1 MMSALATA
9 RAIERGERT
18 VRSVVEECLA
28 AIDAGVDLGAWVT
41 VDPAAVRQAA
51 DALDRDG
58 APGPFHGLPWGVKDI
73 VETADLPTECGSAL
87 YAGRRT
93 GRDAAVVAALRE
105 AGGLVLGKTVTTE
118 LAGLAPVATRNP
130 HDPTRTPGGSS
141 SGSAAAVAAG
151 MVPAAIGTQT
161 AGSIVRPAAF
171 CGIAGFKPTKGSIP
185 TAGVSMWAW
194 TLDTIGVLAA
204 SVADAAFAAGVL
216 AGRDWTVDEN
226 GLADGTAPRLGLLSV
241 PWDDEV
247 ADATLAAIH
256 EAAAGLPTTLIDVV
270 APTAVAGARQAQE
283 VVMAYEGAR
292 ALAHERRI
300 DGGRLTPTIRRNL
313 DAGAAI
319 TVEEY
324 GLAMA
329 AAAEAVTALPEL
341 FADVDVVVTA
351 SAPGTA
357 PPHERGTGDPVCCR
371 AWTLL
376 GCPAVNVP
384 GLSGPDR
391 LPLGL
396 QVVGPPGDDRR
407 TLAAAAWVESQLSG
421 S

>member
-1 MMSALATA
+1 VISAVAVA
-9 RAIERGERT
+9 AAVERGERT
-18 VRSVVEECLA
+18 VRSVVEECLS
-28 AIDAGVDLGAWVT
+28 AIDAGVDLGAWVA
-41 VDPAAVRQAA
+41 VDPEAVRQAA
-51 DALDRDG
+51 DALDRSG
-58 APGPFHGLPWGVKDI
+58 PPGPFRGLPWGVKDI
-73 VETADLPTECGSAL
+73 VETADLPTQCGSAL
-87 YAGRRT
+87 YEGRRT
-93 GRDAAVVAALRE
+93 GRDAAVVAALRD

-130 HDPTRTPGGSS
+130 HDPSRTPGGSS

-194 TLDTIGVLAA
+194 SLDTIGVLAA

-216 AGRDWTVDEN
+216 AGRRWSVD
-226 GLADGTAPRLGLLSV
+226 ADGTAPRIGLLSA
-241 PWDDEV
+241 PWDADV
-247 ADATLAAIH
+247 ADKTLAAIR
-256 EAAAGLPTTLIDVV
+256 EATTRLPTTVVDVV
-270 APTAVAGARQAQE
+270 ASTAVAGAREAQE
-283 VVMAYEGAR
+283 VVMSYEGAR

-313 DAGAAI
+313 DVGAAI

-324 GLAMA
+324 GQAMD
-329 AAAEAVTALPEL
+329 AAAEAVAALPEL
-341 FADVDVVVTA
+341 FTDVDVLVTP

-357 PPHERGTGDPVCCR
+357 PTHERGTGDPVCCR

-384 GLSGPDR
+384 GLSGPDG

-396 QVVGPPGDDRR
+396 QVVGPPGKDRR
-407 TLAAAAWVESQLSG
+407 TLAAAAWIERHLGGAS
-421 S
+421 

>member
-1 MMSALATA
+1 
-9 RAIERGERT
+9 
-18 VRSVVEECLA
+18 
-28 AIDAGVDLGAWVT
+28 
-41 VDPAAVRQAA
+41 
-51 DALDRDG
+51 
-58 APGPFHGLPWGVKDI
+58 
-73 VETADLPTECGSAL
+73 
-87 YAGRRT
+87 
-93 GRDAAVVAALRE
+93 
-105 AGGLVLGKTVTTE
+105 
-118 LAGLAPVATRNP
+118 
-130 HDPTRTPGGSS
+130 
-141 SGSAAAVAAG
+141 

-204 SVADAAFAAGVL
+204 TVADAAFAAGVL
-216 AGRDWTVDEN
+216 AGRKWTVV
-226 GLADGTAPRLGLLSV
+226 ADGAAPRLGLLSAA
-241 PWDDEV
+241 WDEDV
-247 ADATLAAIH
+247 ADTTLATIR
-256 EAAAGLPTTLIDVV
+256 EAATGLPASVV
-270 APTAVAGARQAQE
+270 AVDAPTTVSGARRAQE

-292 ALAHERRI
+292 ALAHERRV

-324 GLAMA
+324 GQAMA
-329 AAAEAVTALPEL
+329 AAAEAVAALPEL
-341 FADVDVVVTA
+341 FADVDVLLTA

-384 GLSGPDR
+384 GLSGPDG

-396 QVVGPPGDDRR
+396 QVVGRPGDDRR
-407 TLAAAAWVESQLSG
+407 TLAAAAWVEARLT
-421 S
+421 

>member
-1 MMSALATA
+1 VISALAVA
-9 RAIERGERT
+9 RAVELGERT

-28 AIDAGVDLGAWVT
+28 AIDAGVDLGAWVA
-41 VDPAAVRQAA
+41 VDPEAVRQAA
-51 DALDRDG
+51 DALDQAG

-73 VETADLPTECGSAL
+73 IETADLPTECGSAL
-87 YAGRRT
+87 YAGRQT
-93 GRDAAVVAALRE
+93 GRDAAVVATLRD

-118 LAGLAPVATRNP
+118 LAGWAPVATRNP
-130 HDPTRTPGGSS
+130 HDPARTPGGSS

-194 TLDTIGVLAA
+194 NLDTIGVLAA
-204 SVADAAFAAGVL
+204 TVVDAAFAAGVL
-216 AGRDWTVDEN
+216 AGRDWRVDDDAA
-226 GLADGTAPRLGLLSV
+226 GAAPRLGLLSA
-241 PWDDEV
+241 PWDDDV
-247 ADATLAAIH
+247 ATTTLAAVH
-256 EAAAGLPTTLIDVV
+256 EAAAHLPAAVV
-270 APTAVAGARQAQE
+270 EVAAPTAVAGARRAQE

-292 ALAHERRI
+292 ALVHERRV
-300 DGGRLTPTIRRNL
+300 DGGRLTPTIRRTL

-319 TVEEY
+319 TVDEY
-324 GLAMA
+324 GQAMA
-329 AAAEAVTALPEL
+329 ATAEAVAALPEL
-341 FADVDVVVTA
+341 FVDVDVLVTP

-357 PPHERGTGDPVCCR
+357 PPHEKGTGDPVCCR

-384 GLSGPDR
+384 GLVGEDG

-396 QVVGPPGDDRR
+396 QVVGRPGDDRR
-407 TLAAAAWVESQLSG
+407 TLAAAAWIESRLG
-421 S
+421 GAP